1 MNQPADKSLASVWEQ
16 AQVPALEQAQA
27 QAQVPE
33 QVPVLEQAQV
43 PALASA
49 VANKCKSLTPRKGR
63 REQAEKP

>member
-1 MNQPADKSLASVWEQ
+1 MNQPEDKSLASVW
-16 AQVPALEQAQA
+16 EQAQA

>member
-16 AQVPALEQAQA
+16 AQVP
-27 QAQVPE
+27 E

-43 PALASA
+43 LALASA